1 MALPTWGQKCFISEA
16 ESFEIP
22 DFDLGHPVQVG
33 GHFLLEASG
42 KNDDFRAVR
51 DLLELGSDANAKD
64 AYSWTSLHLAAWNEH
79 WRIAT
84 LLDTHRAEINAKTN
98 YTGIGLQVNFNETM
112 RDLTRASKIPIFFQ
126 LRNRY

>member
-1 MALPTWGQKCFISEA
+1 M
-16 ESFEIP
+16 
-22 DFDLGHPVQVG
+22 GHPVQVG

-51 DLLELGSDANAKD
+51 DLLKLGSDANAKD
-64 AYSWTSLHLAAWNEH
+64 AYTWTSLHLAAWNEH